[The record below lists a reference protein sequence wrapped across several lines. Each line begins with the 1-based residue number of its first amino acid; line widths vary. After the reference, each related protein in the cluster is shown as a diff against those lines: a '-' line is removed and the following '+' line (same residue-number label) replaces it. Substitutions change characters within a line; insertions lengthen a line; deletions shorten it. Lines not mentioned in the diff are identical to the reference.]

1 MQAKSKLE
9 ESKYSAPQDGT
20 SRKYEESICK
30 FKLQVFN
37 LPSKVRNQPFD
48 ITNMP
53 EINSKTNNTSVN
65 V

>member
-9 ESKYSAPQDGT
+9 ESKYSAPQYGI
-20 SRKYEESICK
+20 SRKYEESVCK

-37 LPSKVRNQPFD
+37 LPSKVINQPFD

>member
-9 ESKYSAPQDGT
+9 ESKYSAPQYGT

-37 LPSKVRNQPFD
+37 LPSKVINQPFD

-53 EINSKTNNTSVN
+53 EIN
-65 V
+65 